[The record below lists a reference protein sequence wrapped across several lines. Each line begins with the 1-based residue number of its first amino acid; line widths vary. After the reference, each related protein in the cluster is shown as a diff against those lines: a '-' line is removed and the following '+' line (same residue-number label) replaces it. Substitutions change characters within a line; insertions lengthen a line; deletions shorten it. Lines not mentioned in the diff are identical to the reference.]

1 MSHIPF
7 TTKGYTIIVLEG
19 DMLFA
24 IARGTMTFFKKKEKE
39 KWVGN
44 IFIGQHALIFFFW
57 VRPKQ
62 LFFVCNGF

>member
-7 TTKGYTIIVLEG
+7 TAKKYIIIVLEG

-24 IARGTMTFFKKKEKE
+24 IARGTMTFLKKKEKE

-44 IFIGQHALIFFFW
+44 IFIGQHALIFFF
-57 VRPKQ
+57 
-62 LFFVCNGF
+62 LG

>member
-24 IARGTMTFFKKKEKE
+24 IARGTMTFFLKKKK
-39 KWVGN
+39 KNGLAT
-44 IFIGQHALIFFFW
+44 AL
-57 VRPKQ
+57 
-62 LFFVCNGF
+62 